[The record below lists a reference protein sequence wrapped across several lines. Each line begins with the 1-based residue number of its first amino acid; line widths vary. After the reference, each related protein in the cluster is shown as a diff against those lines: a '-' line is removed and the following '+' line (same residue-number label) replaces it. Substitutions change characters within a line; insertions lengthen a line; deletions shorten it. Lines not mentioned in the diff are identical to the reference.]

1 MESSARKSGEE
12 TGERVVFVP
21 DRRQR
26 GDTPSPTTLRDDALE
41 RTGVRMMKYC
51 EDDDADQMRS
61 ENMSGVAGKTVV
73 S

>member
-1 MESSARKSGEE
+1 M
-12 TGERVVFVP
+12 VFVP

-51 EDDDADQMRS
+51 EDDDAFS
-61 ENMSGVAGKTVV
+61 
-73 S
+73 